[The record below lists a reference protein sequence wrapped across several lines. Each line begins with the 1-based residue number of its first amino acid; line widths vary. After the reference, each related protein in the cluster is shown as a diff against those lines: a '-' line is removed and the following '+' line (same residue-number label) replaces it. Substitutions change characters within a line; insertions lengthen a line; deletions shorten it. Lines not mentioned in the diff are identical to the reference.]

1 MFIWFIIVKYFNYF
15 PTLPSPQIMIQ
26 PHFSIALVCVQMFI
40 VNINWKL
47 IVCMNSLY
55 LHAEASFAH
64 RMGFGE
70 FPNSKYEVKKTTLNV
85 MFSIKKT

>member
-1 MFIWFIIVKYFNYF
+1 MFI
-15 PTLPSPQIMIQ
+15 
-26 PHFSIALVCVQMFI
+26 A
-40 VNINWKL
+40 NINWKL
-47 IVCMNSLY
+47 IVCVNSLY
-55 LHAEASFAH
+55 LHAEASFTP